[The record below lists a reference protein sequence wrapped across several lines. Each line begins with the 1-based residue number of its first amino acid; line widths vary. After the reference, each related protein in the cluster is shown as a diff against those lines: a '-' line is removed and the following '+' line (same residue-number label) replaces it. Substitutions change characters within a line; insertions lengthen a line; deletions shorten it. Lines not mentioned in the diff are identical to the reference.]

1 MRTLLHS
8 DWLRIDTQAR
18 LRVNVLPVPNG
29 PITSIG
35 GVGLGSRIMAIASC
49 WFVFGFLSI
58 NQSGKDFYRMG
69 SKT

>member
-1 MRTLLHS
+1 MRTLLRS

-49 WFVFGFLSI
+49 
-58 NQSGKDFYRMG
+58 
-69 SKT
+69 